1 MLEYK
6 ARITSHD
13 NLKAELP
20 GAIEDTITGSNELQE
35 LLRGRDGKNAGRYL
49 GKATRIRT
57 SLNDNYIPEED
68 DNFWRTA
75 TDGDYVYLVGDLS
88 NRGGDK
94 DTYYIVRERKSST
107 VWEVYNIK
115 GRSPKVYLGSDYYL
129 YVDGVKQ
136 RYIKGDPGDKGE
148 EGHSPEIHVG
158 EDDYLYVDGVKQRY
172 IRGRQGEPGH
182 SPKPKDVV
190 GTSEFAEQLRVKIE
204 GSEKIKTLETGV
216 GDAKRNAYNSLRAAQ
231 ETERRSGVLYEKT
244 QKDIGSLTTGVT
256 DLNKRS
262 LTADQRD
269 EVAYLTS
276 ALPQLTNSNNEKL
289 QALDLQRYITLS
301 RDGDNISAYLASDA
315 LTAVL
320 KAGITNFGTP
330 QEKEN
335 VAINHNGTGHFGNL
349 YFQGNQIDFRTDQKT
364 DPYLS
369 VGATEANF
377 IDNFLYSARVD
388 NTPVSI
394 SSTTLP
400 DRNKLPDSS
409 AYTLQRVFSVTN
421 EGTRIT
427 ISIDSLKVETYK
439 PHKAYIVL
447 DGVVLDTW
455 QGHISTGIARLPDGT
470 VEANPTPVP
479 YTARNLVYERT
490 VAKGTHMV
498 QIILETPNSS
508 DKVTLSGVKVRQR
521 YDTGLQQ
528 SLLTKSG
535 LRLYGAPDRY
545 LDVDYRKQYF
555 NTAPGTALAW
565 VTNPYTLRVKGG
577 AKVDR
582 LEVGKI
588 EGAGAKLSP
597 IVTPQLSWGGQSTI
611 YPKYDDWVLTSDARA
626 QYISFSGLT
635 SEVGRSI
642 YIQTRRKAYL
652 YANNHSFYGLPGDAN
667 KGTAVDQWLANNTTY
682 RFVRASSDSWF
693 VTASSSPYPW
703 T

>member
-20 GAIEDTITGSNELQE
+20 EAIKTTITSSHEMQE
-35 LLRGRDGKNAGRYL
+35 LLRGKDAGRYL
-49 GKATRIRT
+49 GKATDIDTTLT
-57 SLNDNYIPEED
+57 SNYYPERGSS
-68 DNFWRTA
+68 WKTA
-75 TDGDYVYLVGDLS
+75 EEGDYVYLT
-88 NRGGDK
+88 K
-94 DTYYIVRERKSST
+94 DIGSSWHKGTYYIVRERKSST
-107 VWEVYNIK
+107 VWEEYNIK
-115 GRSPKVYLGSDYYL
+115 GLTPDVYLGSDYYL
-129 YVDGVKQ
+129 YVDGVRQ
-136 RYIKGDPGDKGE
+136 QYIKGPK
-148 EGHSPEIHVG
+148 
-158 EDDYLYVDGVKQRY
+158 
-172 IRGRQGEPGH
+172 GEPGH
-182 SPKPKDVV
+182 SPSAKEVV

-216 GDAKRNAYNSLRAAQ
+216 NDTKKIAQNSHDLVIQFDNHYSQMMELQDENLRILDSDVTKANN
-231 ETERRSGVLYEKT
+231 S
-244 QKDIGSLTTGVT
+244 IT
-256 DLNKRS
+256 DLGKRS

-276 ALPQLTNSNNEKL
+276 SLPQLRSADGSKL
-289 QALDLQRYITLS
+289 QALALQRYITLS
-301 RDGDNISAYLASDA
+301 RDGDSISAYLASDA

-320 KAGITNFGTP
+320 KAGITNFGKP
-330 QEKEN
+330 NEKEN

-349 YFQGNQIDFRTDQKT
+349 YFAGNQIDFRTDERT

-369 VGATEANF
+369 VGAEEADF
-377 IDNFLYSARVD
+377 IDNFLNSARVD

-400 DRNKLPDSS
+400 DSSKLPDSS
-409 AYTLQRVFSVTN
+409 AYTLARTLSVAN

-439 PHKAYIVL
+439 PNKAYIVL

-455 QGHISTGIARLPDGT
+455 QGSNSSKIVRHPDGT
-470 VEANPTPVP
+470 VEADITQTP
-479 YTARNLVYERT
+479 YTASNLIYERT

-498 QIILETPNSS
+498 QIILEPPNSS
-508 DKVTLSGVKVRQR
+508 DKVTLSGFKVRQR

-535 LRLYGAPDRY
+535 LRLYGSPQRY
-545 LDVDYRKQYF
+545 LDVDYRKQYY
-555 NTAPGTALAW
+555 NTAPGAAVGW
-565 VTNPYTLRVKGG
+565 ITNDYTLRVKGG
-577 AKVDR
+577 AKIDR
-582 LEVGKI
+582 LEVDKI
-588 EGAGAKLSP
+588 TGAGAKLSP

-635 SEVGRSI
+635 AEVGRSI
-642 YIQTRRKAYL
+642 YVQTRRKAYL
-652 YANNHSFYGLPGDAN
+652 YANNHSFYGLPGDAK